1 MVAPGRRE
9 RRMIGIKAHNAA
21 AYFVAG
27 IVCFAAPSLAWG
39 SSLAKISGAIAGQVT
54 DSAGVPQMGA
64 KVFLFNRQERLYD
77 KVLTNDRGQ
86 FVFLSLFPD
95 VYSVRVTLASFVPAL
110 KKDILVQPGMRSML
124 NVSLSGLFSSI
135 ELLYPSA
142 VNSGLMSDDW
152 KWVLRSASATR
163 PVLRFV
169 QPDPLAAPAPA
180 ESAATFSDVRG
191 ILQLSGGEG
200 SMAPGAANE
209 ADLGTAFA
217 LATSV
222 FGNNSLELSGNMAY
236 GAQTGAPSAAFR
248 TGYSLGPDGNGPQVS
263 VTMRQLYLPDRQGIG
278 ASMVS
283 EAGLPI
289 LRSFTAA
296 FDDRKELSDK
306 VSLQYGGSLDSVS
319 FLDRLNYF
327 SRYAR
332 LTYSAGDGGEWV
344 LAYTSGNP
352 HPDLAGPA
360 EEDSGLER
368 GLNTLGLFPRLSMWQ
383 GQVKVQRG
391 NEYEVAYNRK
401 AGSRVYHI
409 STYREEVTNAALM
422 MVAPAGFYGWGDILP
437 DQLTG
442 NSVFNAGDYRT
453 WGYTAAATQN
463 FGSDVAATAMYG
475 SMGGL
480 TVDDREVVS
489 NSPDE
494 LRSMIRVGRKQAATA
509 RLTAAVP
516 WTGTRLMASY
526 QWTPDQRWATAGNLY
541 GTDSF
546 RPLPGLNIL
555 LRQPIR
561 CFSALRMEATA
572 ELRNLLAQG
581 YLPLNT
587 ASGQS
592 ILLVQTPRSFRGG
605 LRFIF

>member
-1 MVAPGRRE
+1 
-9 RRMIGIKAHNAA
+9 MIGRMTRSGAV
-21 AYFVAG
+21 FLVAG
-27 IVCFAAPSLAWG
+27 MVCLAAPSFAWG
-39 SSLAKISGAIAGQVT
+39 SSVAKISGAIAGQVT

-64 KVFLFNRQERLYD
+64 KVFLFNHQERLYD
-77 KVLTNDRGQ
+77 KVLTNERGE
-86 FVFLSLFPD
+86 FIFLSLFPD

-124 NVSLSGLFSSI
+124 NVNLSGLFSSI
-135 ELLYPSA
+135 ELMYPSA

-169 QPDPLAAPAPA
+169 QPDPLAGAPARA
-180 ESAATFSDVRG
+180 ERAAMFSDVRG
-191 ILQLSGGEG
+191 ILQLSGGQG
-200 SMAPGAANE
+200 SAAPGAANE

-217 LATSV
+217 LATSI
-222 FGNNSLELSGNMAY
+222 FGNNSLELSGNLAY
-236 GAQTGAPSAAFR
+236 GAQNGAPSAAFR
-248 TGYSLGPDGNGPQVS
+248 TGYSLSADGNGPQVS
-263 VTMRQLYLPDRQGIG
+263 VTMRQLYLPDRQGAG
-278 ASMVS
+278 GSTMS
-283 EAGLPI
+283 EGGLPM
-289 LRSFTAA
+289 LRSLTAS
-296 FDDRKELSDK
+296 FDDRKELSDR

-332 LTYSAGDGGEWV
+332 LTYSAGDGAQWV
-344 LAYTSGNP
+344 FAYTSGNP
-352 HPDLAGPA
+352 RPDLASPA

-368 GLNTLGLFPRLSMWQ
+368 GLNTLGLFPRLSLLQ

-401 AGSRVYHI
+401 AGSRVYHL

-422 MVAPAGFYGWGDILP
+422 MVAPAGFYGGGDILP

-453 WGYTAAATQN
+453 WGYTAAVTQN
-463 FGSDVAATAMYG
+463 MGADLAATVMYG

-480 TVDDREVVS
+480 TVNDRELVS

-494 LRSMIRVGRKQAATA
+494 LRSMIRVGRKQTATA
-509 RLTAAVP
+509 RLNAAAP

-546 RPLPGLNIL
+546 RPMPGLNVL

-561 CFSALRMEATA
+561 CFASLPLRMEATA

-587 ASGQS
+587 ASGQN

-605 LRFIF
+605 IRFIF